1 MATMPLD
8 SVSACGAPDAVGPS
22 ARQNALGSQ
31 PPLDPKD
38 EVYRAAQRVRDA
50 LTRLGCCYETKS
62 GELIEVSFRQLGVVG
77 DRYGLLEI
85 DVQRLPPR
93 VRIDRLS
100 QAETLHHLTAVVGKP
115 VHVLNTTGLTY
126 CVELQL
132 QPVRRLPRRV
142 PLDLAAR
149 PEVPYMIPIGQ
160 GLEGA
165 EWRSLLETSHI
176 LVGGESR
183 SGKSTWLNAMLI
195 ALLVAHTPE
204 ELQLAL
210 VDPKGVEFTPYD
222 GVPHLLRPVAVTPA
236 AASAVTS
243 GLVTEIDRRRDLF
256 AGVYARNLA
265 AYNERMR
272 CAGSESLPLILA
284 VIDEVTDIALQCGLR
299 STFYQNL
306 IRLSSK
312 GAAFGLILVL
322 ATQNPKAEVLSTL
335 IRGNMSTRIAFRVS
349 SAAHSRTILGRS
361 GAQDLPR
368 TVRGRLLVRLDQAL
382 KPLQGFYVSDE
393 AILSLA
399 RGQAEGQAPVLS
411 PLERAM
417 VAYALQELDGA
428 FPIGRLYERFRGQIS
443 HRRLVKLGQRWESN
457 GWLTPPPSATEA
469 RRVTP
474 ALREQA
480 STVSDNQL

>member
-1 MATMPLD
+1 MQADLGRAGAASD
-8 SVSACGAPDAVGPS
+8 SLAAGDIPGA
-22 ARQNALGSQ
+22 
-31 PPLDPKD
+31 LDPKE
-38 EVYRAAQRVRDA
+38 EVYRAAHRIRDA
-50 LTRLGCCYETKS
+50 LTRLGYCYETKS
-62 GELIEVSFRQLGVVG
+62 GELIEVSYRKLGLVG

-93 VRIDRLS
+93 VRIDKLL
-100 QAETLHHLTAVVGKP
+100 QVETLHHLTAVVGKP

-126 CVELQL
+126 CVELQRR
-132 QPVRRLPRRV
+132 PVRRLPRRV

-149 PEVPYMIPIGQ
+149 PEGPYMVPIGQ

-165 EWRSLLETSHI
+165 EWRSLLETSHV

-195 ALLVAHTPE
+195 ALLATHTPE

-222 GVPHLLRPVAVTPA
+222 GIPHLVRPVAVTPA

-256 AGVYARNLA
+256 AGVYARNLP
-265 AYNERMR
+265 AYNERVR
-272 CAGSESLPLILA
+272 REGGAALPLILA
-284 VIDEVTDIALQCGLR
+284 VVDEVTDIALQCGLR

-349 SAAHSRTILGRS
+349 SVAHSQTFLGRG
-361 GAQDLPR
+361 GAQELPR
-368 TVRGRLLVRLDQAL
+368 TVRGRLLARLDQAL
-382 KPLQGFYVSDE
+382 TPLQGFYVSDE
-393 AILSLA
+393 AILALA
-399 RGQAEGQAPVLS
+399 GKWAEGQRPVLT
-411 PLERAM
+411 PLERAL
-417 VAYALQELDGA
+417 VEHAVQELEGA

-443 HRRLVKLGQRWESN
+443 HRQLVKLGQRWEST
-457 GWLTPPPSATEA
+457 GWLTAPPSASEA
-469 RRVTP
+469 RQVTA

-480 STVSDNQL
+480 LTRPEGLSEALRVQNGS

>member
-1 MATMPLD
+1 MMQVD
-8 SVSACGAPDAVGPS
+8 QVHVG
-22 ARQNALGSQ
+22 GS
-31 PPLDPKD
+31 LDPQGD
-38 EVYRAAQRVRDA
+38 VQRAALHIRDA
-50 LTRLGCCYETKS
+50 LTRLGYCYETKS
-62 GELIEVSFRQLGVVG
+62 GELIEVSYRQLGLVG
-77 DRYGLLEI
+77 TRYGLLEV

-93 VRIDRLS
+93 VRIDKLS
-100 QAETLHHLTAVVGKP
+100 QPETLHHLTAVVGKP

-132 QPVRRLPRRV
+132 RPAQRLPRHV

-149 PEVPYMIPIGQ
+149 PEGAYMVPIGQ
-160 GLEGA
+160 SLERA

-195 ALLVAHTPE
+195 ALLVAHAPD

-210 VDPKGVEFTPYD
+210 VDPKGVEFTSYD
-222 GVPHLLRPVAVTPA
+222 GIPHLVRPVAVTPA

-256 AGVYARNLA
+256 AGLYARNLPT
-265 AYNERMR
+265 YNERAR
-272 CAGSESLPLILA
+272 RAGDDALPLIL
-284 VIDEVTDIALQCGLR
+284 VVVDEVTDIALQCGLR

-349 SAAHSRTILGRS
+349 SAAHSRTILGRG
-361 GAQDLPR
+361 GAQELPR
-368 TVRGRLLVRLDQAL
+368 TVRGRLLARLDQAL
-382 KPLQGFYVSDE
+382 TPLQGFYVSDE
-393 AILSLA
+393 AILALA
-399 RGQAEGQAPVLS
+399 GRWAEGHAPALT
-411 PLERAM
+411 PLERAL
-417 VAYALQELDGA
+417 VDYAVRELDGA
-428 FPIGRLYERFRGQIS
+428 FPIGRLYERFRGEIS
-443 HRRLVKLGQRWESN
+443 HRQLVKLGQRWESV

-469 RRVTP
+469 RQVTP
-474 ALREQA
+474 ALREA
-480 STVSDNQL
+480 LEEERNRLLTKPENRV